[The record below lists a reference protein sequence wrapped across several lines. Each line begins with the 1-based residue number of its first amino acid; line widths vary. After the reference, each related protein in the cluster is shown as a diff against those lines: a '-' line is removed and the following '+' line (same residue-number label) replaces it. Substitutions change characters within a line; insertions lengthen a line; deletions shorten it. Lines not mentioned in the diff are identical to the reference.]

1 MLVCVRVFM
10 YCKNVQFVHKICYS
24 LFMKSD
30 LMTFDLSSMNYVKIF
45 ISFCFR
51 VIYEGTGLN
60 GGRECMILFRICL
73 FLWEYSEMLNIYRIV
88 HLYIQ
93 IRQT

>member
-1 MLVCVRVFM
+1 MLVCVSVFM
-10 YCKNVQFVHKICYS
+10 YSKNVQFVHKICYS

-60 GGRECMILFRICL
+60 GVE
-73 FLWEYSEMLNIYRIV
+73 NA
-88 HLYIQ
+88 
-93 IRQT
+93 